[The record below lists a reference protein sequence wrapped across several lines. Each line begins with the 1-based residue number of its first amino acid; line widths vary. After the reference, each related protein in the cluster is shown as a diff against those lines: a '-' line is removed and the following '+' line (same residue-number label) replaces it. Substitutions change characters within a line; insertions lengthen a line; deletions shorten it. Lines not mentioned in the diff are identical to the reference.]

1 MVPII
6 IDIHTGLVTV
16 PTSTSCYGV
25 EVLDVVGDL
34 ILGRKSDP
42 VTPPYLVIAR
52 AGADLASLAF
62 SPVGKVPEC
71 PVPGLIWTSQHFHP
85 ANIFTAHYVGPRWGG
100 SRPDVSSSSQLLQ
113 VRV

>member
-1 MVPII
+1 MPII
-6 IDIHTGLVTV
+6 IDIDTGLVTV

-42 VTPPYLVIAR
+42 VTPSYLVIAR

-62 SPVGKVPEC
+62 SILPE
-71 PVPGLIWTSQHFHP
+71 LQE
-85 ANIFTAHYVGPRWGG
+85 PR
-100 SRPDVSSSSQLLQ
+100 RAVE
-113 VRV
+113 